1 LRERRQRKTIGIPKP
16 RITITGGFVLRF
28 AGELGG
34 FPRNG
39 ATAVDSPELM

>member
-1 LRERRQRKTIGIPKP
+1 LRGAANNLAAGRRPAAHSA
-16 RITITGGFVLRF
+16 GGFVLRF

-39 ATAVDSPELM
+39 ATAVGSPELM